1 MWPKPGTTVQDAER
15 FAEWTAVKC
24 FGCGRGRG
32 HAPAGTQGGGGG
44 GAARLCQRRGVGTW
58 GVRACP
64 YVRPD
69 GGAGRPGEREEAGV
83 QPRFRGVPVPK
94 TALEARRIPSPAA
107 GPAAPLRAPLG
118 G

>member
-15 FAEWTAVKC
+15 FAERTAVKC
-24 FGCGRGRG
+24 FGCGHAHAGKRGSG
-32 HAPAGTQGGGGG
+32 GAGGGVS
-44 GAARLCQRRGVGTW
+44 ARLCQRRGVGTW

-94 TALEARRIPSPAA
+94 TALEAGRIPSPAA